1 SDLFKGST
9 LRRIIMN
16 KGTAIVG
23 FFMCFLAGMFLMWGI
38 DRSRGVE
45 IKGETMAAAGS
56 LDHSAAPI
64 PVTQEDPTWG
74 NPAAPVT
81 IVEIS
86 DFECPFCSRV
96 NPTLKQIKDEY
107 KNDVRIVWKHNPL
120 PFHKQAR
127 PAHEAAATVHALAGN
142 DAFWK
147 FHDLAFANQKAL
159 TEENIESWAQQSGVD
174 MAKFKAA
181 FK

>member
-1 SDLFKGST
+1 MSIHEFRVRLERFSNSSLNGE
-9 LRRIIMN
+9 RIMN

-45 IKGETMAAAGS
+45 ITADRAVAAAGS
-56 LDHSAAPI
+56 VDHSAAAIPI
-64 PVTQEDPTWG
+64 STDDPVYC

-96 NPTLKQIKDEY
+96 GPTLKQIKDTY
-107 KNDVRIVWKHNPL
+107 KDQVRIVWKNNPL
-120 PFHKQAR
+120 PFHKKAV
-127 PAHEAAATVHALAGN
+127 PAHEAAMAVHDLGGN

-147 FHDLAFANQKAL
+147 FQ
-159 TEENIESWAQQSGVD
+159 
-174 MAKFKAA
+174 
-181 FK
+181 